1 MKIRE
6 YLGLYNIENVKYM
19 EYGLGDK
26 KIQSFAA
33 FYKKKSKNLGR
44 IESSLKL

>member
-26 KIQSFAA
+26 KNTKFCSF
-33 FYKKKSKNLGR
+33 L
-44 IESSLKL
+44 

>member
-1 MKIRE
+1 MKIRD
-6 YLGLYNIENVKYM
+6 YLGLYNIENVNVWNVAQRQR
-19 EYGLGDK
+19 

-44 IESSLKL
+44 IKSSLKL

>member
-26 KIQSFAA
+26 EKYRVLQLSIR
-33 FYKKKSKNLGR
+33 KKVKT
-44 IESSLKL
+44 